1 MFRGEEGER
10 EEEEKW
16 EKGTRFVG
24 AHACPPFLGR
34 ERGMLKCSLGSI
46 SLSV

>member
-24 AHACPPFLGR
+24 AHAP
-34 ERGMLKCSLGSI
+34 SLFVSGEE
-46 SLSV
+46 VC